1 MGDKGKSIKLYC
13 NMWNKIIS
21 WTIALLVCI
30 EVNAQPFTYSG
41 YIYGANDQALSNV
54 PVYLYGMRTDPY
66 DVTFPTYTT
75 AAAYNTGTVIPS
87 SDDATH
93 GPFNIGFTFNFFG
106 NNYTQFYVGSNGW
119 IGFTAGQTTG
129 YTAAYIPN
137 AGSPRNVIM
146 ADWEDLL
153 PGSSN
158 IRYTTIGAAP
168 NRKLVVSFNA
178 VPHYSCGANLHTF
191 QFVLN
196 ETTGI
201 IDINYQSKPLCGAN
215 NATAGLVNAN
225 NTNVVPVGGKNASQ
239 WSVTNYSVRFTPS
252 AAEAVFSLKGT
263 YYTNANGQYTI
274 NPNLDLQS
282 YQFQIRLESILV
294 PTPSV
299 TDARYPLIMNIN
311 NIAMNSKLYYLED
324 INEDGR
330 VTVSDSYLIYGKISG
345 RFSSWP
351 SPDYRIFTPIEWNVI
366 KVSSPNLKLTYPG
379 VQSMLISSPVNGG
392 STNFY
397 LIRTGFTN

>member
-1 MGDKGKSIKLYC
+1 
-13 NMWNKIIS
+13 
-21 WTIALLVCI
+21 
-30 EVNAQPFTYSG
+30 
-41 YIYGANDQALSNV
+41 
-54 PVYLYGMRTDPY
+54 
-66 DVTFPTYTT
+66 
-75 AAAYNTGTVIPS
+75 
-87 SDDATH
+87 
-93 GPFNIGFTFNFFG
+93 
-106 NNYTQFYVGSNGW
+106 
-119 IGFTAGQTTG
+119 
-129 YTAAYIPN
+129 
-137 AGSPRNVIM
+137 
-146 ADWEDLL
+146 
-153 PGSSN
+153 
-158 IRYTTIGAAP
+158 
-168 NRKLVVSFNA
+168 
-178 VPHYSCGANLHTF
+178 
-191 QFVLN
+191 
-196 ETTGI
+196 
-201 IDINYQSKPLCGAN
+201 LCGAN

-252 AAEAVFSLKGT
+252 AAETVFSLKGT

-299 TDARYPLIMNIN
+299 TDARYPLIMNVN

-379 VQSMLISSPVNGG
+379 VQSMLVSSPVNGG